1 MKKRTKIRLVVT
13 LTVVIALGAGVTVSL
28 AKLRGA
34 THELPTTR
42 VRRGNVELKVFTY
55 GELRALHSSML
66 VAPSVGGTLQIIHLA
81 KTGTYVKKDDV
92 VLEFDPSEQEYNL
105 EQAQS
110 ALRQAD
116 EQLVKAK
123 DDGAVQT
130 AADQVALLHARYDV
144 RRAELDCSLN
154 ELASA
159 IDAQKNNLALE
170 EAHRKL
176 DQLEQDTRSRVA
188 SNQAQLALY
197 QEQRNKALLD
207 ISQAEDHIKSMTIK
221 APMDGLVTIR
231 ENRDSLGGGFW
242 LSGISFA
249 EYQEGD
255 ATTPGRQIG
264 QIVDIT
270 QMEVSSGVPET
281 ARADINA
288 GDAAQ
293 VSLDSLPGTK
303 LDAKVKTIAGLA
315 NGGWGGDDP
324 TRRFDTT
331 FAIDGNNPRL
341 RPGLTAQVV
350 VLGKP
355 LQGVLYLPRQ
365 AVFIRA
371 GTPVVYV
378 RSGHGFEPH
387 AVSVKHMTETQAVV
401 EGLSEGTEVALVNPE
416 AGAGPV
422 STPAIGQSMAGH

>member
-1 MKKRTKIRLVVT
+1 MKKRTKFRA
-13 LTVVIALGAGVTVSL
+13 VIALALLAALGFGVRVSI
-28 AKLRGA
+28 AKLRGV
-34 THELPTTR
+34 THDLPTTR
-42 VRRGNVELKVFTY
+42 VQRGTVDLKVYTY
-55 GELRALHSSML
+55 GDLRALHSSML
-66 VAPSVGGTLQIIHLA
+66 IAPAVGGTLQIVHLA
-81 KTGTYVKKDDV
+81 KTGTLVKKDDV

-110 ALRQAD
+110 ALKQAD

-123 DDGAVQT
+123 DDGAVQS

-159 IDAQKNNLALE
+159 IDAKKNDLALE

-176 DQLEQDTRSRVA
+176 DQLEQDVKSRVA

-207 ISQAEDHIKSMTIK
+207 ISQAEDHIKSMTVR

-264 QIVDIT
+264 DIVDIS
-270 QMEVSSGVPET
+270 QMEISSGVPET

-288 GDAAQ
+288 GDPAK
-293 VSLDSLPGTK
+293 VTLDALPGIT

-331 FAIDGNNPRL
+331 FAIDQSDARL
-341 RPGLTAQVV
+341 RPGLTAQIV

-365 AVFIRA
+365 SVFMRA

-378 RSGHGFEPH
+378 REGHGFEPH
-387 AVSVKHMTETQAVV
+387 VISIKHMTETQAVI

-422 STPAIGQSMAGH
+422 TTPAIGQTVASH